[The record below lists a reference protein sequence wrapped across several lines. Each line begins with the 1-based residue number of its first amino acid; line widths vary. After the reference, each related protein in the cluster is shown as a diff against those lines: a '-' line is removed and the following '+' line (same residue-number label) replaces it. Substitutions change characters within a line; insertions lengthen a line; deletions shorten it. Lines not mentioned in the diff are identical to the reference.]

1 MALNKSDLNTV
12 LKSETRKI
20 TVTETTYGD
29 TSVKAVEEKFTK
41 TASKIGGIDGQVL
54 GGVKSLGESGIS
66 PNEVLKDGVGQITDN
81 LPGIT
86 GKASPAAALSS
97 LAGLPAM
104 VQSGGDTASA
114 SMAAVGGGTPED
126 IQSAVDKVTTI
137 SGESMTDISTFTA
150 SIASAGELS
159 SITAALPDIK
169 IPSISDVVKDIT
181 PVSSLSGIASD
192 AKDAVSDATG
202 IGGLTAKLDDPK
214 NTLSKFGS
222 VGALAKTVFNDV
234 TSVVNKF
241 TTDANNFISDFNT
254 RTETGLSGV
263 LQNLAENLT
272 GDAGAFIQNLVPGG
286 ISATERERQ
295 AILAQFASNDPV
307 EKTKAVKTL
316 TVKSPN
322 ISDRMKGVVE
332 KVQEEKKPTSPTEL
346 NNAVVNEATKQGV
359 PESEITEC
367 TNEIITIDDGLSKLD
382 TTISGS
388 VVVDSSLFD
397 EGIPVDANNQ
407 RWKGRNSE
415 NDVFTYV
422 ASVEEL
428 DAEFNSIKRDITEV
442 IVHATETFTDKD
454 LGAIEINNIHNEL
467 GHDGIGYHYV
477 IRRDGRLQRGRPVN
491 RNGEHAVVNG
501 HDVYSIGI
509 VMVGGLNVS
518 SGDDN
523 PTDYRSSQSF
533 TREQYTTL
541 EKFLRSFY
549 RKYPGGQVFG
559 HNDIDEVELDP
570 YFDVVDYVESVF
582 RKSNVTTDP
591 ANTSPLSPAEINLD
605 N

>member
-1 MALNKSDLNTV
+1 MPLKKEDLNTV
-12 LKSETRKI
+12 LKAESRKLESQTKLIESE
-20 TVTETTYGD
+20 
-29 TSVKAVEEKFTK
+29 VKSVEETFVK
-41 TASKIGGIDGQVL
+41 TTSKIGAVDGEVL
-54 GGVKSLGESGIS
+54 GGVKSLGEAGIS
-66 PNEVLKDGVGQITDN
+66 PNEVLKDGLGQLTDK
-81 LPGIT
+81 LPGVG
-86 GKASPAAALSS
+86 GKANPSSALAS

-104 VQSGGDTASA
+104 TQAGGDKASA
-114 SMAAVGGGTPED
+114 AMAAVGGGTPED
-126 IQSAVDKVTTI
+126 IQSAVEKVESI
-137 SGESMTDISTFTA
+137 SGEAMSDISTFTA
-150 SIASAGELS
+150 TIADAGELS
-159 SITAALPDIK
+159 SITAALPNLEIPKIDDI
-169 IPSISDVVKDIT
+169 VKDIT
-181 PVSSLSGIASD
+181 PVSSLSGKLED
-192 AKDAVSDATG
+192 VKDAVSDATG

-214 NTLSKFGS
+214 NSLSKFGN
-222 VGALAKTVFNDV
+222 VGDVAKTVFNDV
-234 TSVVNKF
+234 TSAVNKLEA
-241 TTDANNFISDFNT
+241 DVNNFVSDFNT

-263 LQNLAENLT
+263 LQNIAEKLT
-272 GDAGAFIQNLVPGG
+272 GSAGAFIQTLVPGG

-295 AILAQFASNDPV
+295 AILAQFATDDPV

-316 TVKSPN
+316 VTKSEN
-322 ISDRMKGVVE
+322 VSERMKGVVE
-332 KVQEEKKPTSPTEL
+332 KVQEEKKPTTPTKL
-346 NNAVVNEATKQGV
+346 NDAVVNEAKKQGV
-359 PESEITEC
+359 PESEIEVC
-367 TNEIITIDDGLSKLD
+367 TNEIIIIDNGLAKLD
-382 TTISGS
+382 TTIGGS
-388 VVVDSSLFD
+388 VVVDAELFD

-415 NDVFTYV
+415 DDVFTYV

-428 DAEFNSIKRDITEV
+428 DAEFAGIKRDVTEV
-442 IVHATETFTDKD
+442 IVHATETYTNKNI
-454 LGAIEINNIHNEL
+454 GAIEINNIHNAL

-501 HDVYSIGI
+501 HDVYSIGL
-509 VMVGGLNVS
+509 VLVGGLNVA

-533 TREQYTTL
+533 TREQFTTL

-582 RKSNVTTDP
+582 RKSNITTDP
-591 ANTSPLSPAEINLD
+591 ANSSPLSPAEINLD